1 MHAQQWYMQREN
13 AKFSSLTKML
23 GGKSIGASDL
33 QMTDSGQYS
42 QGTETRESA
51 SVRQSS
57 CIEFIDPLS
66 SLPRYLSVYIVFFF
80 VKK

>member
-1 MHAQQWYMQREN
+1 MLREN

-23 GGKSIGASDL
+23 GPGGKSIGASD
-33 QMTDSGQYS
+33 SGQHS
-42 QGTETRESA
+42 QETETRES

-57 CIEFIDPLS
+57 CIEFIDS
-66 SLPRYLSVYIVFFF
+66 FSFLPRYLSVYIVFFF